1 MSFHKWAMRHA
12 SMILFVTAAAI
23 FFISIAH
30 ALLSLNNGAETSFGS
45 EVISAKL
52 ASVFLFLSS
61 IFAALS
67 SAAIPFVGA
76 VAIDRWDRRNLRE
89 AIAE

>member
-1 MSFHKWAMRHA
+1 MGFYKWAMRHA
-12 SMILFVTAAAI
+12 SIILFVVSAAI

-30 ALLSLNNGAETSFGS
+30 ALLSLNNGAETSFGG

-67 SAAIPFVGA
+67 SAAIPFIGA
-76 VAIDRWDRRNLRE
+76 VAIDRWDRQNSRE
-89 AIAE
+89 PQ